1 MRGLYNRADMS
12 ASGHTGTGVGAT
24 SSGSAAAAA
33 IASLTDCIGDEL
45 CAVDRV
51 FAEELASDL
60 PCVNVLVK
68 HVSRFRGKMLR
79 PLLLL
84 LSGRACGRLTDAH
97 VTLAAV
103 VEMVHMAT
111 LVHDDVLDEAEL
123 RRKGATINHL
133 RGNEAAV
140 MLGDYLIS
148 HSYHLCSGLD
158 SQLASRLIAR
168 TTNRVCEGELLQIDN
183 RNNLDLTEETY
194 LEIITRK
201 TASLCATCCLLGASY
216 AGANESVV
224 EQLEH
229 YGLSLGTAFQI
240 QDDILDI
247 VGNPQTVGKTLGSDV
262 EKGKMTLPMI
272 HFLRTAPAEHR
283 LLLRSL
289 LQGNDADKAERI
301 RNLILPSGSIDYA
314 RAKARQFVDE
324 ARSSLKCL
332 KDTEPRRVL
341 DTMAEFVVSR
351 PM

>member
-1 MRGLYNRADMS
+1 MTTFSRTPTLLS
-12 ASGHTGTGVGAT
+12 L
-24 SSGSAAAAA
+24 AA
-33 IASLTDCIGDEL
+33 LTDCIRPQLE
-45 CAVDRV
+45 AVDRL
-51 FAEELASDL
+51 FDQELSSDL
-60 PCVNVLVK
+60 KCVNALVK

-79 PLLLL
+79 PMLVL
-84 LSGRACGRLTDAH
+84 LSGKACG
-97 VTLAAV
+97 TLAEAHTVLATV

-140 MLGDYLIS
+140 LLGDYLIS
-148 HSYHLCSGLD
+148 HSYHLCSSLD
-158 SQLASRLIAR
+158 SQLASRLIGR
-168 TTNRVCEGELLQIDN
+168 TTNQVCEGELLQIDN
-183 RNNLDLTEETY
+183 RNVLDLDEKTY

-201 TASLCATCCLLGASY
+201 TASLCATCCLLGAKF
-216 AGANESVV
+216 AGAHESRVS
-224 EQLEH
+224 QLET
-229 YGLSLGTAFQI
+229 YGLSLGIAFQI

-272 HFLRTAPAEHR
+272 HFLRTAPVEHR

-289 LQGNDADKAERI
+289 IQGNDPDRAERI

-314 RAKARQFVDE
+314 RNRAREFIDRARSGLAGLPESE
-324 ARSSLKCL
+324 AR
-332 KDTEPRRVL
+332 TVL
-341 DTMAEFVVSR
+341 ETMAEFVVSR